1 MLVSAGLTPL
11 EALQTATLNPAE
23 FLAVAKSGRIS
34 PGYLADLVLLE
45 GDPTVDI
52 ANTVKVAAVVLDG
65 SFLSREE
72 LDEMLAKARA
82 TAAAISSASDDT
94 K

>member
-1 MLVSAGLTPL
+1 MAR
-11 EALQTATLNPAE
+11 ANAI
-23 FLAVAKSGRIS
+23 AKSGRIS

-52 ANTVKVAAVVLDG
+52 ANTAKIAAVVLHG
-65 SFLSREE
+65 RFLSREE
-72 LDEMLAKARA
+72 LDAILEKARA
-82 TAAAISSASDDT
+82 AAAAIPSASADA